1 MGTIQNSMNAMLGTV
16 AAAAAAG
23 KHIKN
28 QSEAN
33 EIAKENQQIEALENE
48 PKLAEEIND
57 LTGQEVDKENEI
69 NTLNAERDFLEHK
82 AGDKR
87 ISDLTRLFRTANVM
101 GKEAEIEKAQLAL
114 NTLQG
119 KIEAKT
125 MLRQRYQN
133 ILSGGK
139 K

>member
-1 MGTIQNSMNAMLGTV
+1 MSFTNQMLGALGTATGALV
-16 AAAAAAG
+16 ASE
-23 KHIKN
+23 HIAEQKK
-28 QSEAN
+28 AN

-48 PKLAEEIND
+48 PKLAEEVNE
-57 LTGQEVDKENEI
+57 LTGQEVEKENEI
-69 NTLNAERDFLEHK
+69 KQLNNERDFLEHK

-87 ISDLTRLFRTANVM
+87 ISDLTRLFRTSDVM
-101 GKEAEIEKAQLAL
+101 GKEVEIEKAQLAL

-119 KIEAKT
+119 KIAAKT

>member
-1 MGTIQNSMNAMLGTV
+1 MSFTNQALSALGTITGAV
-16 AAAAAAG
+16 AAG
-23 KHIKN
+23 ERIK
-28 QSEAN
+28 QQKEAN
-33 EIAKENQQIEALENE
+33 DIAKENQQIEALENE
-48 PKLAEEIND
+48 PKLAEELNE
-57 LTGQEVDKENEI
+57 LTGQEVNKENEI

-87 ISDLTRLFRTANVM
+87 ISELTRLFRTSDVM

-119 KIEAKT
+119 KIEAKN

>member
-1 MGTIQNSMNAMLGTV
+1 MPINTSKLTDV
-16 AAAAAAG
+16 AAGSAVAI

-33 EIAKENQQIEALENE
+33 EIAKENQQMEALENE

-69 NTLNAERDFLEHK
+69 NMLNSERDFLEHK

-87 ISDLTRLFRTANVM
+87 ISDLTRLFRTSDVM
-101 GKEAEIEKAQLAL
+101 SKEAEIEKAQLAL

>member
-1 MGTIQNSMNAMLGTV
+1 MPINTSKLTDV
-16 AAAAAAG
+16 AAATATAS
-23 KHIKN
+23 KYIKN

-33 EIAKENQQIEALENE
+33 EIAKENQQMEALENE

-69 NTLNAERDFLEHK
+69 NILNSERNFLEHK

-87 ISDLTRLFRTANVM
+87 ISDLTRLFRTSDVM
-101 GKEAEIEKAQLAL
+101 SKEAEIEKAQLAL